1 MRTAWGGLI
10 GCGATGAYYVHTNI
24 GWIDR
29 DGIAS
34 NDLWV
39 HMNPY
44 CARYPPTMAIEIDRA
59 IDDGA
64 AGPGRMRLTGGVPEY
79 IYYYI
84 GEGVRNW

>member
-29 DGIAS
+29 DGIGS

-39 HMNPY
+39 HMNRS
-44 CARYPPTMAIEIDRA
+44 CARYPASMAIEVDRA
-59 IDDGA
+59 IDDGN
-64 AGPGRMRLTGGVPEY
+64 AGSGQMRVTDATWQHM
-79 IYYYI
+79 YYYI
-84 GEGVRNW
+84 GEGVRSW